1 VFDSPVTVA
10 VNTCVPFVST
20 VAEVGEIVTETG
32 VTLIVAVA
40 VGDLELVSNAEPAVI
55 VTGEIAEAGAV

>member
-1 VFDSPVTVA
+1 
-10 VNTCVPFVST
+10 VST